1 MAGPSLRDPH
11 VCSSTGDA
19 EGPLQVGKLPEE
31 AVLCLGAT
39 EVRSWLDPKEVD
51 RKLCW
56 QREAR
61 REG

>member
-1 MAGPSLRDPH
+1 M
-11 VCSSTGDA
+11 
-19 EGPLQVGKLPEE
+19 GKLPEE

-56 QREAR
+56 QCEAR